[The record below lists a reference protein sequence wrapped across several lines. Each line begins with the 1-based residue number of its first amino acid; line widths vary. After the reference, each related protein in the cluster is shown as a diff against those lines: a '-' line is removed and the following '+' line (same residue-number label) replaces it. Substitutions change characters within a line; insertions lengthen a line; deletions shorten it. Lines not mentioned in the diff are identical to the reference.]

1 MRLSKKALACSL
13 ALTLVAT
20 ATGPSDVALAAKKP
34 SISKKSVT
42 VTVGS
47 SKKVT
52 VKNAKKTVKWSSS
65 KKKVATVKA
74 SGKKKATATIKGIA
88 QGTSVITA
96 KVGSKK
102 LTCKVKVKAPASL
115 IKSVAVDPLD
125 TSCIV
130 LTMKKATPVNM
141 SDISI
146 ARKTYKEGKYNY
158 QPSVKTIA
166 TDDQITYRLYIDGRL
181 GEGDWVKLTYNKKD
195 VIEKQ
200 YLKKFE
206 GIPTIVRQEK
216 DQKSVIYADA
226 LFNHLVGNAKYTIS
240 QGSLPTGMVL
250 NTKRGIIKG
259 IPTQAGEST
268 FTVSATDELG
278 RNATSTVTY
287 KVYDETVLFAEDQTV
302 SICLDSYVNDRVSK
316 DPQTKV
322 AGSDKFFFGTD
333 TNAKNHAYDRR
344 ITIAPNGGS
353 GEYTFTLGTNDIT
366 GSTLS
371 TIVTDPATKQP
382 TSVAA
387 ASTELRIPYT
397 ITEGTHVVPITIT
410 DKHNTSLSKTV
421 NVTINAQRYYTI
433 SGAAEDSGNAMLLG
447 GNKILFYP
455 VTATSQSDYVQKH
468 SYEMTEKKSTD
479 AQGKETVDYVWKN
492 NFEKY
497 TATVGT
503 SKDANAVVGVKE
515 GTYSAQLL
523 PGEYIVKIY
532 SAADDI
538 YYQMKDHVTVGTADA
553 ACNIKAPI
561 KFYNVSAIAAFA
573 NGDPIANTRIYF
585 EMKEQQYEDRDFSF
599 NVMTDEKGNF
609 VASLPTNKYS
619 AYVELPNYTI
629 EVDDNGDGD
638 YYYNKENDK
647 YYKYNPVT
655 DQYEEVEN
663 PNLNRYYFL
672 TDTEVQNDSL
682 TIQDF
687 KISLTR
693 YVVAGIA
700 TGASEGS
707 EAKPLAKTEIRF
719 YDGKGYYRS
728 VMTSETGA
736 YSIGLPGNTEYI
748 ARAKVNGCWHTL
760 GKVKVD
766 QASLPNTPLA
776 YGLANEFNGATQ
788 IAYNATDENAN
799 TIRTDNSNGI
809 TMYSIKPSE
818 SGDYTFTSSLMNDA
832 RTRLTINIF
841 DENGK
846 CIADAEEKD
855 ASKVSATAELEKD
868 KIYYISC
875 TAENKIQTKQQ
886 HALIAGT
893 YYINIKK

>member
-20 ATGPSDVALAAKKP
+20 ATGPSDAALAAKKP
-34 SISKKSVT
+34 TISKKSIS

-74 SGKKKATATIKGIA
+74 SGKKKATATIKGIS

-115 IKSVAVDPLD
+115 IKSLAVDPLD

-130 LTMKKATPVNM
+130 LTMKKATAVNM
-141 SDISI
+141 SDLSI
-146 ARKTYKEGKYNY
+146 AKKKYKDGKYNY

-166 TDDQITYRLYIDGRL
+166 TDDQITYRLYLDGRL
-181 GEGDWVKLTYNKKD
+181 GEGDWVKLTLNKKD
-195 VIEKQ
+195 VVEKQ
-200 YLKKFE
+200 YLKTFAGTPVIKYLEKGQRSAISAANFFDHQIGSAKFAITE
-206 GIPTIVRQEK
+206 G
-216 DQKSVIYADA
+216 A
-226 LFNHLVGNAKYTIS
+226 L
-240 QGSLPTGMVL
+240 PEGMVI
-250 NTKRGIIKG
+250 NTKRGVIKG
-259 IPTQAGEST
+259 IPTQPGVST
-268 FTVSATDELG
+268 FTVTATDELG
-278 RNATSTVTY
+278 RVAKANVTY
-287 KVYDETVLFAEDQTV
+287 KVYDETVLYADDQLEN
-302 SICLDSYVNDRVSK
+302 IRLDSYVNERLTK

-322 AGSDKFFFGTD
+322 AGSEKYFYE
-333 TNAKNHAYDRR
+333 NILIQPK
-344 ITIAPNGGS
+344 GGS
-353 GEYTFTLGTNDIT
+353 GMYTFTLGTNDIT

-387 ASTELRIPYT
+387 PNTELRIPFT

-410 DKHNTSLSKTV
+410 DKNNTSLTQTI
-421 NVTINAQRYYTI
+421 NVTINAQKYYTI

-447 GNKILFYP
+447 GNQIFFYP
-455 VTATSQSDYVQKH
+455 VTATEFGDYQQKH
-468 SYEMTEKKSTD
+468 SFSMRENKYTD
-479 AQGKETVDYVWKN
+479 AQGKDAVEYIWYDDYEN
-492 NFEKY
+492 Y
-497 TATVGT
+497 TSTVGQ

-515 GTYSAQLL
+515 GTYSAELL

-573 NGDPIANTRIYF
+573 NGDPIANSRIYF

-609 VASLPTNKYS
+609 VASLPTNKYA
-619 AYVELPNYTI
+619 AYVNIADYTVESSSSYDEETGTNY
-629 EVDDNGDGD
+629 
-638 YYYNKENDK
+638 
-647 YYKYNPVT
+647 PVNNT
-655 DQYEEVEN
+655 AN
-663 PNLNRYYFL
+663 SNRYYFL

-687 KISLTR
+687 KINLTR

-707 EAKPLAKTEIRF
+707 EAKALANTEIRF

-748 ARAKVNGCWHTL
+748 ARAKVNGYWHTL
-760 GKVKVD
+760 AKINVA

-788 IAYNATDENAN
+788 IAYNPTDENAN

-809 TMYSIKPSE
+809 AMYSIKPSE

-841 DENGK
+841 DENGNR
-846 CIADAEEKD
+846 IAGDEEKD
-855 ASKVSATAELEKD
+855 ASKVSATADLQKD
-868 KIYYISC
+868 KTYYISF
-875 TAENKIQTKQQ
+875 TAENKIQSKQQ